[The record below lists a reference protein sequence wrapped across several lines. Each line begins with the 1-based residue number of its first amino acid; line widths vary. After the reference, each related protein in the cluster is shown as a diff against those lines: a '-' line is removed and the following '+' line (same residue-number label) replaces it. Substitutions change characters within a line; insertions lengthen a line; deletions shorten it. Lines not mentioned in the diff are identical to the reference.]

1 MRVPAML
8 RADPHLRPLILLV
21 VVVLLLMALDAGQGR
36 FLSTATAFTT
46 FEMFGDTGLVALG
59 LGLTM
64 MIREFDLSV
73 VGVFSAAGCIAVLT
87 GAHDPWIGLA
97 LALLLGLVAGSLQGW
112 LIVWLRL
119 GSIGVTLGG
128 MLICSGIAYVLSE
141 NRTLPY
147 DNIQVALTLT
157 QPIAAFFSIRSL
169 LALAMFAAAAF
180 IIGKTR
186 LGRDLIAIG
195 SERRAATVAG
205 VNVEAMIVGVFAF
218 SGTMAA
224 LAGVL
229 VAYSLASAS
238 PAGLS
243 DVIVPAATAAILGG
257 VSLSGGTGR
266 PLGIALGML
275 VLGVLHAGFNAL
287 GAPPF
292 VNEIAMGAVLLA
304 VAIADGPHLTRRVRM
319 AGRLL
324 HSTAGRESKPG
335 WTSEPK

>member
-1 MRVPAML
+1 MRALALL
-8 RADPHLRPLILLV
+8 RNDHVRPLVILALA
-21 VVVLLLMALDAGQGR
+21 VVVLTALDAGQGR
-36 FLSTATAFTT
+36 FLSPATAFTA
-46 FEMFGDTGLVALG
+46 FEMVGDTGLVALG

-87 GAHDPWIGLA
+87 GAHDPWIGLGIA
-97 LALLLGLVAGSLQGW
+97 LALGLVAGLAQGW

-119 GSIGVTLGG
+119 GSIGITLGG
-128 MLICSGIAYVLSE
+128 MLVFSGLAYVLSE

-147 DNIQVALTLT
+147 DNIHVALTLT
-157 QPIAAFFSIRSL
+157 QPIAGFLSIRSL
-169 LALAMFAAAAF
+169 LTLAMFAAAAF
-180 IIGKTR
+180 VIGMTR
-186 LGRDLIAIG
+186 IGRDLIAIG
-195 SERRAATVAG
+195 SERRAAAIAG
-205 VNVEAMIVGVFAF
+205 VNVDAMIIGVFAF
-218 SGTMAA
+218 SGMMAA

-287 GAPPF
+287 GAPPY

-304 VAIADGPHLTRRVRM
+304 VAIADGPHLLRRVRM
-319 AGRLL
+319 AGRLI
-324 HSTAGRESKPG
+324 SPG
-335 WTSEPK
+335 

>member
-1 MRVPAML
+1 MRVPALL
-8 RADPHLRPLILLV
+8 RDDPHVRPLVILVL
-21 VVVLLLMALDAGQGR
+21 VVLLLTALDAGQGR
-36 FLSTATAFTT
+36 FLSAATAFTT
-46 FEMFGDTGLVALG
+46 FEMVGDTGLVALG

-87 GAHDPWIGLA
+87 GGNDPWIGLGLA
-97 LALLLGLVAGSLQGW
+97 LAIGFFVGFAQGW
-112 LIVWLRL
+112 LIVGLRL

-128 MLICSGIAYVLSE
+128 MLVCSGVAYVLSE

-147 DNIQVALTLT
+147 DNMQVALALT
-157 QPIAAFFSIRSL
+157 QPIAAILSFRSL
-169 LALAMFAAAAF
+169 LTLAMFAVAAF
-180 IIGKTR
+180 VIGKTR
-186 LGRDLIAIG
+186 IGRDLIAIG
-195 SERRAATVAG
+195 SERRAATIAG
-205 VNVEAMIVGVFAF
+205 VNVDAMIIGVFAF

-266 PLGIALGML
+266 PLGIAVGML

-287 GAPPF
+287 GAPPY

-304 VAIADGPHLTRRVRM
+304 VAVADGPGLMRRVRM
-319 AGRLL
+319 ASRLI
-324 HSTAGRESKPG
+324 SPRPTARASQNG
-335 WTSEPK
+335 